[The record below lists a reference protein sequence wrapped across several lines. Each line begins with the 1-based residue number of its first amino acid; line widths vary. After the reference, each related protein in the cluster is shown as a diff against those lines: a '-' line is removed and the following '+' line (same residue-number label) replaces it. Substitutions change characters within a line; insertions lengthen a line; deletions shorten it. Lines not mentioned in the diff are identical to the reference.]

1 MADVSPRRTDD
12 VTPGTIADFTFRWDR
27 WLGSGRTLTSA
38 VYSILPTGPTIG
50 ATVLS
55 QGNTYATAEV
65 SGCTKGTRYV
75 LSCLATASD
84 GKAEEGRV
92 EFYCRDDGET

>member
-1 MADVSPRRTDD
+1 MADVAPKRTDD
-12 VTPGTIADFTFRWDR
+12 VTPGTVADFTFKWDR
-27 WLGSGRTLTSA
+27 WLGSGRTLTTA
-38 VYSILPTGPTIG
+38 VFSILPTGPVIG

-55 QGNTYATAEV
+55 QSNTYATAEIR
-65 SGCTKGTRYV
+65 GCTKGTHYV

-84 GKAEEGRV
+84 GKTEEGRL